1 MFSKERWPEG
11 KKQQLIPH
19 YYGPLS
25 TYAEWHALGIGF
37 YHGFSEDKAIPR
49 QRMRNNNDLVN
60 EPHMAKIG
68 FPLGVAA
75 KYGLVVAAAK
85 YLSVF

>member
-1 MFSKERWPEG
+1 MLSRERWPEG
-11 KKQQLIPH
+11 RKQQLIPY

-25 TYAEWHALGIGF
+25 TYAEWHSLGIGF
-37 YHGFSEDKAIPR
+37 YHGFSEHKQIPSSVFGS
-49 QRMRNNNDLVN
+49 NSDVAK

-75 KYGLVVAAAK
+75 KYALIVLAYKYVAG
-85 YLSVF
+85 